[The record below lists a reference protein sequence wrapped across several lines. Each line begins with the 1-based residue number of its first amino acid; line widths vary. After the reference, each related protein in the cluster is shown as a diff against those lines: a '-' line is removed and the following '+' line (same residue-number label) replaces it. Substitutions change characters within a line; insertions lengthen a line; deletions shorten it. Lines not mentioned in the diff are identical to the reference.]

1 MQTSKEEPKTKKS
14 RVKASK
20 AATSNPN
27 PDVQE
32 SPQVASNSG
41 TAEQQPAPAVQLLD
55 LNKIVSST
63 YNPRKDFRSE
73 TLQELADS
81 IRQVGVLQPICV
93 RPKEEGFEIVYG
105 ERRYWAA
112 AMAGLKFIPALV
124 RELTDAEAED
134 AAITE
139 NLQREDVTPREEA
152 AAYKRALESGRHTI
166 ESLVGK
172 FGKSEAYIRSRLK
185 LCDLIDALAEQLDR
199 EEISVGV
206 ATEIAKYD
214 AAVQQ
219 EVYEEH
225 FSDGCRLS
233 WKNARIKEIARRLYN
248 RYMTRLDTYRFDKT
262 EYYTCHHNTAN
273 QILFKDECTDG
284 CAGCQNRTCMMRK
297 NDEYLVQ
304 KSLQLLK
311 ADPRTVLATVGDT
324 PDSVIEHL
332 EEEGYRIEELDYYL
346 DYYDTAPEMP
356 EVPQAE
362 CYSSEEN
369 YAEAVKRYEAALA
382 RFTEHTRQLEFDVT
396 EGRVRKYAI
405 IGMFDVEIR
414 YEDIPEEEREVAV
427 EDAAGERTV
436 YVTMVPASPM
446 ESLLRQDHRNRQL
459 CYEHITAEMKKLFR
473 ESKVSDKPLTEEEHQ
488 MFYYAVIRHM
498 ADDRL
503 RQCGIE
509 HKNQWRVTEEERFAA
524 AGQLTP
530 EQRIEL
536 QAKRMEQRLMLDEN
550 TSAKFIPLY
559 KEYLQALQSC
569 RQTPQKDGQKGELTD
584 AQIKEN
590 LKKRLE
596 TQRAVVE
603 TKEKYLDKFSE
614 ILTARQLAEVFKAGH
629 RRPMPFARNNKF
641 RPGRPDACPGQ
652 FMHCH
657 DFCPAPS
664 EPAK

>member
-1 MQTSKEEPKTKKS
+1 MQTSKGEPKTKKS
-14 RVKASK
+14 KAKVSK
-20 AATSNPN
+20 TSTSNPN

-32 SPQVASNSG
+32 SPQAASSSE
-41 TAEQQPAPAVQLLD
+41 TAEQQTAPAVQLLD
-55 LNKIVSST
+55 LNRIVNST
-63 YNPRKDFRSE
+63 YNPRKDFRPE

-93 RPKEEGFEIVYG
+93 RPKEGGFEIVYG

-152 AAYKRALESGRHTI
+152 AAYKRALESGRHAI

-172 FGKSEAYIRSRLK
+172 FGKSEGYIRSRLK

-214 AAVQQ
+214 AEVQQ

-233 WKNARIKEIARRLYN
+233 WKNARIKEIARRLYD

-262 EYYTCHHNTAN
+262 ECHTCHHNTAN
-273 QILFKDECTDG
+273 QILFKDECTDE
-284 CAGCQNRTCMMRK
+284 CAGCQNRSCMMRK

-304 KSLQLLK
+304 QALQLLK
-311 ADPRTVLATVGDT
+311 ADPRTALATVGDT

-332 EEEGYRIEELDYYL
+332 EEEGYQIEELDYYL

-356 EVPQAE
+356 EAPQAE

-382 RFTEHTRQLEFDVT
+382 RFTEQTRQLEFDVT

-414 YEDIPEEEREVAV
+414 YEDIPEEEQEVAV

-509 HKNQWRVTEEERFAA
+509 HKNQWHVTEEERFAA

-530 EQRIEL
+530 EQRAAMIRLFLLDFFRTTARDYNCTDE
-536 QAKRMEQRLMLDEN
+536 EVDTRLMCRFADLNFEAQSR
-550 TSAKFIPLY
+550 T
-559 KEYLQALQSC
+559 LQ
-569 RQTPQKDGQKGELTD
+569 
-584 AQIKEN
+584 
-590 LKKRLE
+590 
-596 TQRAVVE
+596 
-603 TKEKYLDKFSE
+603 EKYLATYERRRTKLQEQIDDLKAQE
-614 ILTARQLAEVFKAGH
+614 EARALAESRESVAESI
-629 RRPMPFARNNKF
+629 PEELPEEPEAT
-641 RPGRPDACPGQ
+641 PDTEI
-652 FMHCH
+652 
-657 DFCPAPS
+657 PAPPA
-664 EPAK
+664 EPLIIPADPEFGPNETAESLAA

>member
-1 MQTSKEEPKTKKS
+1 MQTSKGEPKTKKS
-14 RVKASK
+14 KAKASK

-32 SPQVASNSG
+32 SPQAASNPE

-93 RPKEEGFEIVYG
+93 RPKEGGFEIVYG

-124 RELTDAEAED
+124 RELSDAEAED

-214 AAVQQ
+214 AEVQQ

-233 WKNARIKEIARRLYN
+233 WKNARIREIARRLYD

-262 EYYTCHHNTAN
+262 ECHTCHHNTAN
-273 QILFKDECTDG
+273 QILFKDECAEG
-284 CAGCQNRTCMMRK
+284 CAGCQNRSCMMRK
-297 NDEYLVQ
+297 NDEYLEQ
-304 KSLQLLK
+304 QALQLLK

-332 EEEGYRIEELDYYL
+332 EEEGYRIQELDYYL

-356 EVPQAE
+356 EAPQAE

-382 RFTEHTRQLEFDVT
+382 RFTEQTRQLEFDVT
-396 EGRVRKYAI
+396 EGRVRKYAV

-414 YEDIPEEEREVAV
+414 YEDVPEEEREVAV

-459 CYEHITAEMKKLFR
+459 CYEHITADMKALFR
-473 ESKVSDKPLTEEEHQ
+473 ESKVSGNPLTEEEHQ

-503 RQCGIE
+503 QQCGIE
-509 HKNQWRVTEEERFAA
+509 PQNQWRVTEEERFAA
-524 AGQLTP
+524 AGLLTP
-530 EQRIEL
+530 EQRAAMIRLFLLDFFRTTARDYNCTDE
-536 QAKRMEQRLMLDEN
+536 EVDTRLMCRFADLNFESQSR
-550 TSAKFIPLY
+550 T
-559 KEYLQALQSC
+559 LQ
-569 RQTPQKDGQKGELTD
+569 
-584 AQIKEN
+584 
-590 LKKRLE
+590 
-596 TQRAVVE
+596 
-603 TKEKYLDKFSE
+603 EKYLATYERRRAKLQEQIDDLKAQE
-614 ILTARQLAEVFKAGH
+614 EARALAESRESSSVSIPEELPEEPEAT
-629 RRPMPFARNNKF
+629 
-641 RPGRPDACPGQ
+641 PDTEIQAP
-652 FMHCH
+652 
-657 DFCPAPS
+657 PA
-664 EPAK
+664 EPLIIPADPELGPNETAESLAA